1 MSKNTGRIE
10 VQDLQELVD
19 KDQVEVLSESV
30 RLIED
35 EVYHEDLHIGRSDN
49 LIHSG
54 IVLSAF
60 RLRDIPCSPKKIS
73 DLYGVEIRDL
83 ILSYCHICRNIDFL
97 SIRPTKWTVFLD
109 KYGEL
114 LNISE
119 STLTTAFAMGQRA
132 EENGFLSGRKP
143 RNYAVSCIY
152 AAIKHNDLDDTW
164 ITQRRLAEES
174 NVGESTIRVTYK
186 KILENYENT

>member
-1 MSKNTGRIE
+1 MSENTGRIK

-49 LIHSG
+49 LIQSG

-83 ILSYCHICRNIDFL
+83 ILSYRHICRNIDFL
-97 SIRPTKWTVFLD
+97 SILPTKWTVFLD

-119 STLTTAFAMGQRA
+119 STLTTAFTMGQRA

-152 AAIKHNDLDDTW
+152 AAIKYNDLDDTW